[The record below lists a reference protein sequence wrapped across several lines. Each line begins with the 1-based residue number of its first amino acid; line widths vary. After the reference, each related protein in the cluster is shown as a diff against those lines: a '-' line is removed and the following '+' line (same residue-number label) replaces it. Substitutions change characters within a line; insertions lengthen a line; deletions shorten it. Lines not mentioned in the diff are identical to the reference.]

1 MSSSTI
7 TIAKFN
13 GSNYK
18 QWSGEM
24 ALLLEQKVVWGVIE
38 GYDTKPPTPATDAA
52 VTEIKEYKEWM
63 NRHGI
68 AWPTILL
75 GMEPRLQNEY
85 MDVKDAKELWEKLA
99 TTYRTKLQLN
109 IFDIREGLLNLRLE
123 DCETV
128 DSYVS
133 KIDEKVSAY
142 NLCADS
148 TGTTAT
154 GGDDSDTIPKISKQE
169 HVFYLLRGVP
179 RNDDWKV
186 FLEILRNRPDI
197 HAKPEEVVTK
207 LAVQEAA
214 IKREKG
220 MSADSDVLLFTK
232 TQRKSQARK
241 HRKGRSNEKDTESDS
256 DSSDEKRGRN
266 AARRDGMGCYE
277 RNEIG
282 HIVRFCPKKRPAETT
297 GVRGRS
303 AGTTDTG
310 TAAMATSSRIWSIL
324 SSITTITCP
333 GVILFALTCLQLMPT
348 KSRSAMSNIPS
359 APRMQFALSNTTFEN
374 ASERG

>member
-1 MSSSTI
+1 MSSTTI

-18 QWSGEM
+18 QWSEEM
-24 ALLLEQKVVWGVIE
+24 VLLLEQKVVWGIIE
-38 GYDTKPPTPATDAA
+38 GYDRKPPTPVTAAT

-68 AWPTILL
+68 ARSTILL
-75 GMEPRLQNEY
+75 EMEPRLQNEY
-85 MDVKDAKELWEKLA
+85 MVVKDAKELWEKLA
-99 TTYRTKLQLN
+99 TAYRTKLQLN
-109 IFDIREGLLNLRLE
+109 IFDIREDLLNLRLE
-123 DCETV
+123 DCEGV

-148 TGTTAT
+148 TETTAT
-154 GGDDSDTIPKISKQE
+154 GGDDSDTIPKMSKQK

-186 FLEILRNRPDI
+186 FLEILRNKPDL

-207 LAVQEAA
+207 LVAQEAA

-220 MSADSDVLLFTK
+220 MSADSDVLLFAK

-241 HRKGRSNEKDTESDS
+241 NRKSEKDTESDS

-266 AARRDGMGCYE
+266 AARRDSRECYE
-277 RNEIG
+277 CHEIG
-282 HIVRFCPKKRPAETT
+282 HIARFCPKKRPAETADAKK
-297 GVRGRS
+297 RS
-303 AGTTDTG
+303 AEATD
-310 TAAMATSSRIWSIL
+310 TAAMATTIDDYWMATAGPVSSQTSDW
-324 SSITTITCP
+324 
-333 GVILFALTCLQLMPT
+333 
-348 KSRSAMSNIPS
+348 
-359 APRMQFALSNTTFEN
+359 
-374 ASERG
+374 RGTAGW